1 MLTFMD
7 FVYATILICG
17 VCIFVCNII
26 MIFVA
31 GIEGPTAVDKF
42 LNPKTL
48 YAYHKVNKFG
58 CAMLTIF
65 YHIVFCVHAI
75 WFWFYKL
82 CTVGR
87 R

>member
-1 MLTFMD
+1 MPSIID
-7 FVYATILICG
+7 FVYAILILCG
-17 VCIFVCNII
+17 LGICIANFII
-26 MIFVA
+26 IIVA
-31 GIEGPTAVDKF
+31 VVEGVTVVDKF

-48 YAYHKVNKFG
+48 YEKHKVNKFG
-58 CAMLTIF
+58 CVMLTLF

-87 R
+87 K

>member
-7 FVYATILICG
+7 FVYAIILVCG
-17 VCIFVCNII
+17 VAIFVSNIA

-31 GIEGPTAVDKF
+31 AIEGPEAVNKF

-48 YAYHKVNKFG
+48 YANHKVNKFG
-58 CAMLTIF
+58 CVMLTIF

-82 CTVGR
+82 CTFGR